1 MPKLTTGELVT
12 VIEQLHSTL
21 DQEKQNRA
29 RQLIAQLDHEEE
41 RNYHTSRDPAQQL
54 LDWQAA
60 ILTLD
65 QFIKDNV
72 TEEHYQYITTNIVQQ
87 RSLDQC
93 LHILTAARDI
103 LAPEVQ
109 NIVNQ
114 LVHNIGAARYQL
126 SHPENL
132 DESVS
137 LENTREVY
145 LADLITLKNLTSRV
159 IIATSE

>member
-41 RNYHTSRDPAQQL
+41 RNYRTSRDPVQQL

-72 TEEHYQYITTNIVQQ
+72 TEKHYQYITTNIVQ
-87 RSLDQC
+87 
-93 LHILTAARDI
+93 
-103 LAPEVQ
+103 
-109 NIVNQ
+109 
-114 LVHNIGAARYQL
+114 
-126 SHPENL
+126 
-132 DESVS
+132 
-137 LENTREVY
+137 
-145 LADLITLKNLTSRV
+145 
-159 IIATSE
+159 